1 MIDLDDLKPYAAA
14 VATAG
19 ALFAVVIRPRIPAAL
34 WARFGVVGEI
44 VDVLCGNYGHAQ
56 NAIAPDDGVAV
67 KLPQDAPR

>member
-1 MIDLDDLKPYAAA
+1 MIDLDDFKSYAAA

-44 VDVLCGNYGHAQ
+44 VDVLCGNYGHAANVLPDNG
-56 NAIAPDDGVAV
+56 NAQP
-67 KLPQDAPR
+67 LPKDAPL